1 MINILLSQIWCWF
14 DKPPPNTWQSL
25 RIPFDKQSASYFD
38 SPILITFNRFYP
50 IHYLQN
56 SHHFPSQSASWQYS
70 NCRWRL
76 HGWGSRFLS
85 MNSIEKHTNESK
97 YFILVFDIGSSFDEH
112 FHSFLSPSQT
122 GDDQWRSSI
131 LVDSLRKQKW
141 RYRSFCL
148 NAHTWIQELLDLLS
162 VSLLRKWIDIH
173 L

>member
-14 DKPPPNTWQSL
+14 DKPPPSTWQSL

-97 YFILVFDIGSSFDEH
+97 YFIPVFDIGSSFDEH
-112 FHSFLSPSQT
+112 LHSFLSPSQT